1 MTRAQTPVATAAL
14 SSTALDTKPALRR
27 WDVTGKMKC
36 ECVEHTLPALPAD
49 RVHLEFVC
57 NGVCGSDTHMFRTGA
72 VHSGHKGPHQPLT
85 LGHELVGRVL
95 AVGSDV
101 TTLKAGDMVAVEP
114 GLPCGTCPNCLKGRY
129 HCCPK
134 TLYMGTPPQ
143 NGGLADEFHWPATWC
158 HLLPPSLAAD
168 PVLASLAEPVAA
180 CRQSWELRNKLVDR
194 ADDEWTVVTG
204 SGPMALGVVAVIK
217 AMNPNEKVA
226 VVARNAKALA
236 FAKEFGADATFEL
249 SSINPT
255 AVANDLAEE
264 LGELF
269 KTDHFDN
276 DETLDASFADSK
288 VRLAAARAAREAVR
302 VQRDRGSHMDEIQ
315 SIIKTAAFAAA
326 VKAQIEENK
335 AVFGAVQK
343 MANGFVSSLFE
354 CTGDERLLETIIESR
369 CMLANGAII
378 GLGCHYGVSFDVAML
393 RRFELSFQP
402 VRRSCNQ
409 FPATIKLLD
418 EQPDMFRKLVGGTVK
433 FADFGG
439 LMTGDVKETATG
451 TGGPKTVVVK

>member
-1 MTRAQTPVATAAL
+1 MAKASTAATAAL
-14 SSTALDTKPALRR
+14 VSAPALRR

-36 ECVEHTLPALPAD
+36 ECVEHSLPSELPAD
-49 RVHLEFVC
+49 RVHLEFIC
-57 NGVCGSDTHMFRTGA
+57 NGVCGSDNHMFCTGA

-85 LGHELVGRVL
+85 LGHELVGRVK
-95 AVGSDV
+95 AIGKDV
-101 TTLKAGDMVAVEP
+101 TTLKVGDIVAVEP
-114 GLPCGTCPNCLKGRY
+114 GLPCGECPNCKKGRY

-158 HLLPPSLAAD
+158 HLLPASLAAD
-168 PVLASLAEPVAA
+168 PVLASLAEPLAA
-180 CRQSWELRNKLVDR
+180 CRQSWELRNKMVVDR
-194 ADDEWTVVTG
+194 EDDEWTVVTG
-204 SGPMALGVVAVIK
+204 SGAMALGVVAIIK

-249 SSINPT
+249 SAINPK
-255 AVANDLAEE
+255 AIADGLAEE

-276 DETLDASFADSK
+276 DETLDASFADSP

-315 SIIKTAAFAAA
+315 SIIRTAAFGAA

-343 MANGFVSSLFE
+343 LASGFVSSLFE

-369 CMLANGAII
+369 CMLANGTII

-409 FPATIKLLD
+409 FPATIKLL
-418 EQPDMFRKLVGGTVK
+418 EEKPDLFRKLVGGTIK
-433 FADFGG
+433 FEDFGG
-439 LMTGDVKETATG
+439 LMTGDKKETSTG